1 MAAGLIRQRVLLVRQ
16 LGAVVLMVAD
26 VFLLLW
32 CCRRM
37 SAFTHIRDRLD
48 DIRVFSSAT
57 MSIIKL
63 IIGAALVINLLA
75 GVW

>member
-1 MAAGLIRQRVLLVRQ
+1 
-16 LGAVVLMVAD
+16 MVAD
-26 VFLLLW
+26 MILFLW
-32 CCRRM
+32 CLVSYCRRM

>member
-1 MAAGLIRQRVLLVRQ
+1 
-16 LGAVVLMVAD
+16 
-26 VFLLLW
+26 
-32 CCRRM
+32 M

>member
-1 MAAGLIRQRVLLVRQ
+1 
-16 LGAVVLMVAD
+16 MVAD